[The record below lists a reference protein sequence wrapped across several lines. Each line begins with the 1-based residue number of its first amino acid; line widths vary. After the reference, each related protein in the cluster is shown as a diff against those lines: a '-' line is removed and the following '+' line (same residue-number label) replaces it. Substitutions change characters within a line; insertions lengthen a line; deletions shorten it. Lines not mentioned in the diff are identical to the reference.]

1 MDRRETSENL
11 LYLTSQEVRSICKEI
26 DSIALM
32 REVFRLHGSS
42 DTVLP
47 EEAHLTWK
55 TMRNERVRSL
65 SMPGYLGGKFRVA
78 GTKIINSNPENR
90 RRGLPRA
97 NGLTL
102 LFDEETVRVICVMDG
117 GYISALR
124 TASVSMLCIGL
135 LSVKSIHCLAVIG
148 VGVIGRSHIELAVKT
163 FPSLERVIVFDDDA
177 AAAARLSQDLEATVI
192 REVAIEVRE
201 SAKEAVA
208 LADVVIPATTTI
220 TGYISYEWL
229 RPGSV
234 VINVSLDDLLPD
246 VFLKSDLLFVDDWNL
261 VRSDCRRTLGRLY
274 REGLVAGPDKIV
286 TENGIRGIDGEISD
300 LVLGRH
306 PGRTNSEEIAIVNP
320 FGLAVEDIAFA
331 SRIFDIASRRGI
343 GVRLP
348 T

>member
-1 MDRRETSENL
+1 MGGRETPEGL

-32 REVFRLHGSS
+32 REVFHLHGSS

-47 EEAHLTWK
+47 EEAYLTWK
-55 TMRNERVRSL
+55 TMRNESVRSL
-65 SMPGYLGGKFRVA
+65 NMPAYVGGKFRAA
-78 GTKIINSNPENR
+78 GTKIINSNPKNR
-90 RRGLPRA
+90 SRGLPRA

-102 LFDEETVRVICVMDG
+102 LFDEESVRVICVMDG

-124 TASVSMLCIGL
+124 TASVSMLCVSL
-135 LSVKSIHCLAVIG
+135 LSVRSIHCLAVVG
-148 VGVIGRSHIELAVKT
+148 VGVIGRSHIDLAVKT

-177 AAAARLSQDLEATVI
+177 AAAERLSQDLEATVI
-192 REVAIEVRE
+192 REVAIEVRN
-201 SAKEAVA
+201 AKEAVS
-208 LADVVIPATTTI
+208 LADVVIPATTTT
-220 TGYISYEWL
+220 TGYIPYEWL
-229 RPGSV
+229 KPGSV

-261 VRSDCRRTLGRLY
+261 VRSDCRRMLGRLY
-274 REGLVAGPDKIV
+274 REGLVAGPDKTV
-286 TENGIRGIDGEISD
+286 TQNGIRKIDGEISD

-306 PGRTNSEEIAIVNP
+306 PGRRSLEEIVIVNP
-320 FGLAVEDIAFA
+320 FGLAVEDIALA
-331 SRIFDIASRRGI
+331 SRIFEIASRHGI